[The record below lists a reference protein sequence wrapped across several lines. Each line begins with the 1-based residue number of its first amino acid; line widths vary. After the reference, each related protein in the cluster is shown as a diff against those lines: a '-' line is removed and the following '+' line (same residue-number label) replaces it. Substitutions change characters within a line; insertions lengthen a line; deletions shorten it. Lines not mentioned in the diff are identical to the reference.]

1 MEQFL
6 PLISRCALFQGLSR
20 AELGRALDCLAAVK
34 KEYPRGAFLLRAGDQ
49 TGQMGLM
56 LWGSALLVREDLW
69 GRRNIIDKVLP
80 GDVFAEAFAASGAA
94 LNLSAV
100 AGEDC
105 GVLLL
110 DVGQVLTACPS
121 ACPAHHK
128 IIQNLTA
135 VLARKLLLLQDKI
148 THMGR
153 HTTREK
159 LLSYLS
165 AQAARQG
172 RLTFDIPFDRQ
183 QLADYLC
190 VDRAAMSA
198 ELSKLQ
204 RDGLLRCRR
213 NHFTLIADPT
223 EELL

>member
-110 DVGQVLTACPS
+110 DVGRVLTACPS

-183 QLADYLC
+183 
-190 VDRAAMSA
+190 
-198 ELSKLQ
+198 
-204 RDGLLRCRR
+204 
-213 NHFTLIADPT
+213 
-223 EELL
+223 

>member
-6 PLISRCALFQGLSR
+6 PPIARCALFRGLDE
-20 AELGRALDCLAAVK
+20 AELRQALDCLGAVK
-34 KEYPRGAFLLRAGDQ
+34 QEYPRGAFLFRAGDQ
-49 TGQMGLM
+49 TGSMGLV
-56 LWGSALLVREDLW
+56 LSGSALLIREDLW
-69 GRRNIIDKVLP
+69 GRRNVMAKVLP
-80 GDVFAEAFAASGAA
+80 GDVFAEAFAASGTA

-100 AGEDC
+100 AGEGC

-110 DVGQVLTACPS
+110 DVQRILTLCPT

-128 IIQNLTA
+128 LIQNLVA
-135 VLARKLLLLQDKI
+135 VLAQKMLQLQDKI
-148 THMGR
+148 THMGQ

-165 AQAARQG
+165 AQSARQG

-190 VDRAAMSA
+190 VDRSAMSA

-213 NHFTLIADPT
+213 NHFTLIAAP
-223 EELL
+223 EELP

>member
-110 DVGQVLTACPS
+110 DVGRVLTACPS

-159 LLSYLS
+159 LLSYLRPGRPPG
-165 AQAARQG
+165 QADLRHPLRPAAAGGLPVCGPGGHVGGAVQIAAG
-172 RLTFDIPFDRQ
+172 
-183 QLADYLC
+183 
-190 VDRAAMSA
+190 RAAALPAQS
-198 ELSKLQ
+198 LHP
-204 RDGLLRCRR
+204 DRR
-213 NHFTLIADPT
+213 TH
-223 EELL
+223 